1 MTQEDKM
8 LLIKDLSSRLPYA
21 VHIQHISGF
30 SGTLYDISMHHKY
43 DENDNVYD
51 AICCTDF
58 FGDGDSIT
66 IEHFKPYLFPL
77 SSMTKEQENEYQYIT
92 ERWMYDPSYSISD
105 STDWLNKNHFDYR
118 GLIEKG
124 LAIDATGLNIY
135 QQLRKNMSIINRI
148 CNIQFIKDY
157 LNYFHI
163 NKIDIKTVFHIFK
176 TRIKCWK
183 HGHNYS
189 FCCKTGNSYV
199 SVCKKCG
206 KQSVLTLMDDNRLF
220 HN

>member
-1 MTQEDKM
+1 MMTQEDKM

-21 VHIQHISGF
+21 VHIQHINGF

-43 DENDNVYD
+43 DENDNIYD

-77 SSMTKEQENEYQYIT
+77 SSMTKEQEKERLYTLSSDYNIT
-92 ERWMYDPSYSISD
+92 YD
-105 STDWLNKNHFDYR
+105 TVDWLNKNHFDYR

-135 QQLRKNMSIINRI
+135 
-148 CNIQFIKDY
+148 
-157 LNYFHI
+157 
-163 NKIDIKTVFHIFK
+163 
-176 TRIKCWK
+176 
-183 HGHNYS
+183 
-189 FCCKTGNSYV
+189 
-199 SVCKKCG
+199 
-206 KQSVLTLMDDNRLF
+206 
-220 HN
+220 